1 MTISPDVRKRV
12 LYGKYLLFRAKSA
25 QAEHNELSVAVSLLL
40 MHDASELV
48 MLAAADHLQ
57 LGAKWSF
64 MEFWEKVKQT
74 SRKEP
79 GHKIPMDQLNTL
91 RVGFKHKG
99 TLPHSQTVRDL
110 TPRVEAFCEEVSKD
124 LLGLDFS
131 ELGLADLVSDD
142 EVRKALQEAQ
152 QALKTGDRNKAF
164 LDVRI
169 AFDKLYKLISRDV
182 ALIEE
187 PRSIDIPKGGLPSEV
202 QRELAKLERGLEGF
216 QAAIEDCAQTLNV
229 LMFGIDPVKYRFFI
243 ANTPHVSWT
252 VSGLHHAVLQRDYN
266 NVPDEVFQKCFEF
279 VVEVALNSSQ

>member
-1 MTISPDVRKRV
+1 MAISHDIRKRL
-12 LYGKYLLFRAKSA
+12 LYSKYLLSRARTA
-25 QAEHNELSVAVSLLL
+25 QTDHNELGVVVSLLL

-64 MEFWEKVKQT
+64 MEFWEKGKQRG
-74 SRKEP
+74 RKEP
-79 GHKIPMDQLNTL
+79 GHRIPMDQLNTL

-110 TPRVEAFCEEVSKD
+110 TSRVEAFFEEVSKD

-169 AFDKLYKLISRDV
+169 AFDKLYILISRDV
-182 ALIEE
+182 ALIKEIG
-187 PRSIDIPKGGLPSEV
+187 RASC
-202 QRELAKLERGLEGF
+202 RER
-216 QAAIEDCAQTLNV
+216 V
-229 LMFGIDPVKYRFFI
+229 
-243 ANTPHVSWT
+243 
-252 VSGLHHAVLQRDYN
+252 
-266 NVPDEVFQKCFEF
+266 
-279 VVEVALNSSQ
+279 